1 MIDGLS
7 MEIDGSFMGGFKV
20 KSWLMINLTSYKL
33 YVINYKQIYIYIYI
47 KFKFII
53 YKKTK

>member
-1 MIDGLS
+1 MMIDGLS

-33 YVINYKQIYIYIYI
+33 YVINYKQIYIYIY
-47 KFKFII
+47 FIYLFLFLI
-53 YKKTK
+53 AW